1 MTGIVILGA
10 SHSGV
15 ATAAALRSAGYSD
28 TIILLTKETIL
39 PYHRPPLSKDGL
51 AKKDY
56 APTPLRPESFYK
68 TNRIDLVQ
76 GVTVSTVDRA
86 GKFLLSTDG
95 GRYPYET
102 LVLACG
108 AEPRRLPDAIDPEGL
123 AYYLRTHDDLAN
135 LSARFAG
142 ASSIAIIGGGLIG
155 VEIAAMALQRGLRT
169 TLIEAGNRLME
180 RTVSKSVANYV
191 LDRHEA
197 RGLIAR
203 FGAVVK
209 SLHRDAPRRLDV
221 VTLAGGETIEADLV
235 VTAIG
240 AMPHDKLARA
250 AGLQVENGILCSERG
265 QTSDPA
271 IYAVGDCAAWYDPQ
285 LGRHVRNEAVN
296 PGQDQAKAVAAAIT
310 GADMPSRRLPRYW
323 SHQAAMQIQMAG
335 DVHGSE
341 MEAVLKAPVSG
352 AFSVLGFKDGH
363 LLAVQTINAGQQF
376 GKLVEMIGM
385 ERGALASALD
395 VEFPPPRR

>member
-1 MTGIVILGA
+1 MAGIVILGA

-15 ATAAALRSAGYSD
+15 ATAAALRTAGYSD
-28 TIILLTKETIL
+28 TITLLTKETIL

-51 AKKDY
+51 AKEDY

-68 TNRIDLVQ
+68 TNRIDLIQ
-76 GVTVSTVDRA
+76 GVTISTLDRA
-86 GKFLLSTDG
+86 GKFLLSKDG
-95 GRYPYET
+95 SRYSYET

-108 AEPRRLPDAIDPEGL
+108 AEPRRLPDAIDPQGL
-123 AYYLRTHDDLAN
+123 AYYLRTHDDLAS

-155 VEIAAMALQRGLRT
+155 VEIAAMALQKGLRT
-169 TLIEAGNRLME
+169 TLIEAGSRLME
-180 RTVSKSVANYV
+180 RTVSRSVANYV

-197 RGLIAR
+197 KGLIAHFR
-203 FGAVVK
+203 AVVK
-209 SLHRDAPRRLDV
+209 SLHRDALRGLDLV
-221 VTLAGGETIEADLV
+221 NLVDGETIEADLV

-240 AMPHDKLARA
+240 AMPHDELARS

-265 QTSDPA
+265 QTCDPA
-271 IYAVGDCAAWYDPQ
+271 IYAVGDCAAWYDPGH
-285 LGRHVRNEAVN
+285 GRHIRNEAVN

-310 GADMPSRRLPRYW
+310 GADMPARRLPRYW

-363 LLAVQTINAGQQF
+363 LRAVQTINAAQQF

-395 VEFPPPRR
+395 VEFPPPRH